1 MYADI
6 GTSIKNSVFNWHV
19 VGIEVY
25 FFNFFFGSEGGGVL
39 PQIYRG
45 IQMIYEQGKG
55 FFFNIYMRNTVVGD
69 IEKILTQVM

>member
-1 MYADI
+1 M
-6 GTSIKNSVFNWHV
+6 

-25 FFNFFFGSEGGGVL
+25 FFYFFFSGRRGGGGVL

-45 IQMIYEQGKG
+45 IQMIYVQGKG
-55 FFFNIYMRNTVVGD
+55 YFFNIYMRNTVVGD

>member
-1 MYADI
+1 M
-6 GTSIKNSVFNWHV
+6 

-25 FFNFFFGSEGGGVL
+25 FFYFFFGSEGGGGL

-45 IQMIYEQGKG
+45 IQMIYVKGKG
-55 FFFNIYMRNTVVGD
+55 YFFNIYMRNTVVGD